1 MSLASEHS
9 LRQTANVDVVGD
21 RDKLIFVGM
30 AAVFAACVAFGAARL
45 VLALNAG
52 ALTPW
57 WANLGGAA
65 AMLTLYLW
73 YRRRPGER
81 SAEAAHGTALVATLA
96 LLVPVVYGM
105 GSTIWWL
112 GLVGFAM
119 VLLGRRR
126 EAWVWGLVIPLV
138 ITGAVLVEP
147 SVQLEGAAGETRLE
161 SGMAKIAF
169 ALVLVSMAAAF
180 RGVAERRARE
190 LHDSEERHRNLF
202 DRAPV
207 GIVHYDKGMHITD
220 CNGRFAGILG
230 SDRERLVGLDLRLLG
245 DKRVLPAL
253 QVALSGGQGEYDG
266 PFDSGTTRTGI
277 FLSIRTAP
285 LHGEDSHVVGA
296 IGILEDVTASR
307 RADGRAAAFAERAG
321 RPRAGAHRGAPSAQ
335 PQSGEERGA
344 LPADRREHRRR
355 DLDARSCHR
364 ALHVRQPFDP
374 EADGLHARGDSWRA
388 RSRRA

>member
-1 MSLASEHS
+1 MTVALDHS
-9 LRQTANVDVVGD
+9 LRKTAKVDVVGD

-30 AAVFAACVAFGAARL
+30 VAVFAACLAFGTARL
-45 VLALNAG
+45 VLTLDAG

-57 WANLGGAA
+57 WANLGGAV

-73 YRRRPGER
+73 YRRRPRER

-105 GSTIWWL
+105 SSTIWWL

-119 VLLGRRR
+119 VLLARRR

-138 ITGAVLVEP
+138 ITAAVLVEP

-169 ALVLVSMAAAF
+169 ALVLVSMAAGF

-207 GIVHYDKGMHITD
+207 GIVHYDKEMHITD

-253 QVALSGGQGEYDG
+253 EVALSGGQGGEYDG

-307 RADGRAAAFAERAG
+307 RA
-321 RPRAGAHRGAPSAQ
+321 
-335 PQSGEERGA
+335 EEGLRRSQNE
-344 LPADRREHRRR
+344 LEDRVQKRTEE
-355 DLDARSCHR
+355 L
-364 ALHVRQPFDP
+364 RQLNVSL
-374 EADGLHARGDSWRA
+374 GRA
-388 RSRRA
+388 RSATG